1 MQLNIPI
8 SNLPKS
14 IDLVSLDPPSQPY
27 PRIAGQGQRTKGQE
41 EAKAGGSRSLPH
53 VPTCPSRLYS
63 PLFSV
68 LWKGT
73 VPMSHSPDKA
83 Q

>member
-27 PRIAGQGQRTKGQE
+27 PVLQGRDKGQKDKKRQKQE
-41 EAKAGGSRSLPH
+41 EIGPS
-53 VPTCPSRLYS
+53 PTYPPALAVYIPPFS
-63 PLFSV
+63 PCCGKV
-68 LWKGT
+68 
-73 VPMSHSPDKA
+73 
-83 Q
+83 QYR